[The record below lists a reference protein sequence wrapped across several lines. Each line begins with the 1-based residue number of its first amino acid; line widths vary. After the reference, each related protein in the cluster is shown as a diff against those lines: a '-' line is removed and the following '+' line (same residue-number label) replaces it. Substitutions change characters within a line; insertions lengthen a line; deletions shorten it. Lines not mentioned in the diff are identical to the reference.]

1 MQKNEE
7 FETQIFR
14 ELLPVI
20 VQLTNEIDIPYIP
33 LDVWNRIKEK
43 VSFFK
48 IGKGATQKIENTYII
63 LIEGNMEL

>member
-1 MQKNEE
+1 MQKNEQ

-14 ELLPVI
+14 EILPVI

-48 IGKGATQKIENTYII
+48 IAKGVTKQI
-63 LIEGNMEL
+63 